1 MSEKLLMKGNEA
13 VAQGA
18 IDAGCTHFFGY
29 PITPQNQICEY
40 MSVHLRAAGGVFIQ
54 AESEIS
60 AINMTYGAA
69 AAGGRVMT
77 SSSGPGIA
85 LKQEGISY
93 MIGAELP
100 CLIVNMVRGGPGL
113 GNIAAAQSDY
123 WLATRGGGHGDG
135 HVIVYAASTVQE
147 LYDLPRIAFEVA
159 DEYRNPTM
167 ILGDAILGQ
176 MMEPVDM
183 QGPSQEPL
191 PEKPW
196 TTTGA
201 KGRPRNIINSL
212 HIDPQD
218 LEQHCRKLEGKYR
231 DIAANQTLWDE
242 YGADDPEV
250 LVTAYGT
257 SARVC
262 RSAVSQA
269 LEEGIRA
276 RLLRPITLFP
286 FPRERMRE
294 LAERAQRVLVVE
306 MSLGQ
311 YLEDVRLVVEGCA
324 PIRFHGRTG
333 GIVPTPEDVVT
344 EIRAAL
350 RRQEPM
356 AEQVAAGE

>member
-1 MSEKLLMKGNEA
+1 MPEKLLMKGNEA

-40 MSVHLRAAGGVFIQ
+40 MSVHLRAAGGVFLQ

-60 AINMTYGAA
+60 AINMTYGVA

-85 LKQEGISY
+85 LKQEGLSY
-93 MIGAELP
+93 LIGAELP
-100 CLIVNMVRGGPGL
+100 CLVVNMVRGGPGL

-135 HVIVYAASTVQE
+135 HIIVYAPATVQE
-147 LYDLPRIAFEVA
+147 LYDLPHMAFDLA
-159 DEYRNPTM
+159 DKYRNPTM

-176 MMEPVDM
+176 MMEPVEM
-183 QGPSQEPL
+183 RGRRQEPL

-201 KGRPRNIINSL
+201 KGRPRNIVNSL
-212 HIDPQD
+212 RIEPPE
-218 LEQHCRKLEGKYR
+218 LEQHCRKLEAKYQQ
-231 DIAANQTLWDE
+231 IAATGTLWDE

-269 LEEGIRA
+269 LEAGIRA
-276 RLLRPITLFP
+276 RLLRPISLFP
-286 FPRERMRE
+286 FPSARLRE
-294 LAERAQRVLVVE
+294 LAEQAGKVLVVE

-311 YLEDVRLVVEGCA
+311 FLEDVRLAVEGRV

-333 GIVPTPEDVVT
+333 GMVPTPEDVLG
-344 EIRAAL
+344 EIRAAV
-350 RRQEPM
+350 E
-356 AEQVAAGE
+356 GT